1 MKFYEKPLFLKIVFI
16 ISIAIILF
24 VSAVSFRHINNL
36 NKSNDIVEH
45 SYVVYGNIQK
55 LYSEIKDLEID
66 RRNYFITRD
75 KNILIQIQSD
85 VSTVN
90 NDINAL
96 EKLINDNPKQIR
108 NVKLLRGYFKEKIKV
123 VEEGLKY
130 LNLKRDN
137 PLVVENIKKGS
148 LVMEK
153 ISFTINKMVE
163 IENNLLEKRL
173 DDNKEVNRFTPIVN
187 YVTLFVTLFILIFA
201 IIKIS
206 KDINS
211 LIDSNSELKLAIE
224 SSDMAEQIG
233 DFGIWQYNIDKDE
246 FNYSDNIYRML
257 GYEPN
262 SFDAV
267 IENYTNHI
275 HPDDLDRMLEIA
287 KQLKTAEILGPN
299 SYRVIRKDGDVR
311 YFRGISKVVKN
322 LSGERVMIGITSDV
336 TEEYYNQLQLEHKN
350 IELEEKNKILFI
362 ANETSK
368 EAEKIGNYG
377 FWKWNVDKNE
387 FEFSDNIFRMFGI
400 DKERFNP
407 LVDSFIPSV
416 HPEDKEFVMQYLEK
430 FRNKE
435 KNVAPYQHRI
445 IKADNSEV
453 KYIRI
458 SSKPIESQDDFYY
471 LMITKDITEEINN
484 SAEILQKNRELEAS
498 NKELQAFNYVAS
510 HDLQE
515 PLRKIET
522 FISRLEA
529 RDYQNLTETGQQ
541 YFERIKVAAGRMRLL
556 IKDLLQFSRTN
567 KSEKVFEMADLNEI
581 LEAAKHE
588 IAESISD
595 KSAIIKSEHL
605 PTLKVIPFQIQQ
617 MFINLL
623 GNSVKYSKANVPPE
637 IQIDYRKISLQQI
650 GQLVLPAKKDFHK
663 FTFSDNGIGFSEEYS
678 QRIFELFSRLHNK
691 DEIAGTG
698 IGLAI
703 CKKIVE
709 NHKGYILAKGKPGEG
724 AVFEIYLPE
733 DIA

>member
-45 SYVVYGNIQK
+45 SYVVYANIQK

-96 EKLINDNPKQIR
+96 EKLMNDNPKQIK

-173 DDNKEVNRFTPIVN
+173 NDNQQVNRFTPIVN

-211 LIDSNSELKLAIE
+211 LRDSNSELKLAIE

-387 FEFSDNIFRMFGI
+387 FEFSENIFRMFGI

-471 LMITKDITEEINN
+471 LMITQDITEEINN

>member
-45 SYVVYGNIQK
+45 SYVVYANIQK

-96 EKLINDNPKQIR
+96 EKLMNDNPKQIR

-211 LIDSNSELKLAIE
+211 LRDSNSELKLAIE

-233 DFGIWQYNIDKDE
+233 NFGIWQYNIDKDE

-400 DKERFNP
+400 DRERFNP

-445 IKADNSEV
+445 IRADNSEV

-471 LMITKDITEEINN
+471 LMITQDITEEINN

-623 GNSVKYSKANVPPE
+623 GNSIKYSKANVPPE
-637 IQIDYRKISLQQI
+637 IHIDYRKISLQQI

-709 NHKGYILAKGKPGEG
+709 NHKGYILAKGTPGEG

>member
-45 SYVVYGNIQK
+45 SYVVYANIQK

-96 EKLINDNPKQIR
+96 EKLMNDNPKQIK

-211 LIDSNSELKLAIE
+211 LRDSNSELKLAIE

-233 DFGIWQYNIDKDE
+233 NFGIWQYNIDKDE

-400 DKERFNP
+400 DRERFNP

-445 IKADNSEV
+445 IRADNSEV

-471 LMITKDITEEINN
+471 LMITQDITEEINN

-588 IAESISD
+588 IAESITD

>member
-45 SYVVYGNIQK
+45 SYVVYANIQK

-96 EKLINDNPKQIR
+96 EKLMNDNPKQIK

-173 DDNKEVNRFTPIVN
+173 DDNKEVSRFTPIVN

-211 LIDSNSELKLAIE
+211 LRDSNSELKLAIE

-377 FWKWNVDKNE
+377 FWKWDVDKNE

-471 LMITKDITEEINN
+471 LMITQDITEEINN

-623 GNSVKYSKANVPPE
+623 GNSIKYSKANVPPE
-637 IQIDYRKISLQQI
+637 IHIDYRKGSLQQI

>member
-45 SYVVYGNIQK
+45 SYVVYANIQK

-96 EKLINDNPKQIR
+96 EKLMNDNPKQIK

-173 DDNKEVNRFTPIVN
+173 DDNQQVNRFTPIVN

-211 LIDSNSELKLAIE
+211 LRDSNSELKLAIE

-471 LMITKDITEEINN
+471 LMITQDITEEINN

-623 GNSVKYSKANVPPE
+623 GNSIKYSKANVPPE
-637 IQIDYRKISLQQI
+637 IHIDYRKGSLQQI
-650 GQLVLPAKKDFHK
+650 GKLVLPAKKDFHK

>member
-45 SYVVYGNIQK
+45 SYVVYANIQK

-96 EKLINDNPKQIR
+96 EKLMNDNPKQIK

-153 ISFTINKMVE
+153 ITFTINKMVE

-211 LIDSNSELKLAIE
+211 LRDSNSELKLAIE

-233 DFGIWQYNIDKDE
+233 NFGIWQYNIDKDE

-416 HPEDKEFVMQYLEK
+416 HPEDKEFVMQYLER

-471 LMITKDITEEINN
+471 LMITQDITEEINN

-588 IAESISD
+588 IAESITD

-623 GNSVKYSKANVPPE
+623 GNSIKYSKANIPPE
-637 IQIDYRKISLQQI
+637 IHIDYRKGSLQQI

>member
-45 SYVVYGNIQK
+45 SYVVYANIQK

-96 EKLINDNPKQIR
+96 EKLMNDNPKQIR

-173 DDNKEVNRFTPIVN
+173 NDNQQVNRFTPIVN

-211 LIDSNSELKLAIE
+211 LRDSNSELKLAIE

-445 IKADNSEV
+445 IRADNSEV

-471 LMITKDITEEINN
+471 LMITQDITEEINN

>member
-45 SYVVYGNIQK
+45 SYVVYANIQK

-96 EKLINDNPKQIR
+96 EKLINDNPKQIK

-153 ISFTINKMVE
+153 ITFTINKMVE

-173 DDNKEVNRFTPIVN
+173 DDNQQVNRFTPIVN

-211 LIDSNSELKLAIE
+211 LRDSNSELKLAIE

-336 TEEYYNQLQLEHKN
+336 TEEYYNQLELEHKN

-387 FEFSDNIFRMFGI
+387 FEFSENIFRMFGI

-637 IQIDYRKISLQQI
+637 IHIDYRKISLQQI
-650 GQLVLPAKKDFHK
+650 GQLVLPANKDFHK

>member
-45 SYVVYGNIQK
+45 SYVVYANIQK

-96 EKLINDNPKQIR
+96 EKLMNDNPKQIK
-108 NVKLLRGYFKEKIKV
+108 NVKLLRGYFKEKITV

-153 ISFTINKMVE
+153 ITFTINKMVE

-387 FEFSDNIFRMFGI
+387 FEFSENIFRMFGI

-471 LMITKDITEEINN
+471 LMITQDITEEINN

>member
-45 SYVVYGNIQK
+45 SYVVYANIQK

-96 EKLINDNPKQIR
+96 EKLMNDNPKQIR

-173 DDNKEVNRFTPIVN
+173 NDNKEVNRFTPIVN

-211 LIDSNSELKLAIE
+211 LRDSNSELKLAIE

-336 TEEYYNQLQLEHKN
+336 TEENYNQLQLEHKN

-377 FWKWNVDKNE
+377 FWKWDVDKNE

-400 DKERFNP
+400 DRERFNP
-407 LVDSFIPSV
+407 LVDSFIPLV

-445 IKADNSEV
+445 IRADNSEV

-471 LMITKDITEEINN
+471 LMITQDITEEINN

-588 IAESISD
+588 IAESITD

>member
-96 EKLINDNPKQIR
+96 EKLMNDNPKQIR

-153 ISFTINKMVE
+153 ITFTINKMVE
-163 IENNLLEKRL
+163 IENNLLKKRL
-173 DDNKEVNRFTPIVN
+173 DDNQQVNRFTPIVN

-211 LIDSNSELKLAIE
+211 LRDSNSELKLAIE

-471 LMITKDITEEINN
+471 LMITQDITEEINN

-623 GNSVKYSKANVPPE
+623 GNSIKYSKANVPPE
-637 IQIDYRKISLQQI
+637 IHIDYRKISLQQI

>member
-45 SYVVYGNIQK
+45 SYVVYANIQK

-96 EKLINDNPKQIR
+96 EKLMNDNPKQIK
-108 NVKLLRGYFKEKIKV
+108 NVKLLRGYFKEKITV

-211 LIDSNSELKLAIE
+211 LRDSNSELKLAIE

-416 HPEDKEFVMQYLEK
+416 HPEDKEFVMQYLER

-588 IAESISD
+588 IAESITD

-623 GNSVKYSKANVPPE
+623 GNSIKYSKANVPPE
-637 IQIDYRKISLQQI
+637 IHIDYRKVSLQQI

>member
-45 SYVVYGNIQK
+45 SYVVYANIQK

-96 EKLINDNPKQIR
+96 EKLMNDNPKQIK

-211 LIDSNSELKLAIE
+211 LRDSNSELKLAIE

-336 TEEYYNQLQLEHKN
+336 TEEYYNQIQLEHKN

-471 LMITKDITEEINN
+471 LMITQDITEEINN

>member
-45 SYVVYGNIQK
+45 SYVVYANIQK

-96 EKLINDNPKQIR
+96 EKLMNDNPKQIK
-108 NVKLLRGYFKEKIKV
+108 NVKLLRGYFKEKITV

-148 LVMEK
+148 AVMER

-173 DDNKEVNRFTPIVN
+173 NDNQQVNRFTPIVN

-211 LIDSNSELKLAIE
+211 LRDSNSELKLAIE

-233 DFGIWQYNIDKDE
+233 NFGIWQYNIDKDE

-471 LMITKDITEEINN
+471 LMITQDITEEINN

-588 IAESISD
+588 IAESITD

-623 GNSVKYSKANVPPE
+623 GNSVKYSKTNVPPE
-637 IQIDYRKISLQQI
+637 IHIDYRKLSLQQI

>member
-45 SYVVYGNIQK
+45 SYVVYANIQK

-96 EKLINDNPKQIR
+96 EKLMNDNPKQIK

-211 LIDSNSELKLAIE
+211 LRDSNSELKLAIE

-400 DKERFNP
+400 DRERFNP

-471 LMITKDITEEINN
+471 LMITQDITEEINN

-588 IAESISD
+588 IAESITD

>member
-45 SYVVYGNIQK
+45 SYVVYANIQK

-153 ISFTINKMVE
+153 ITFTINKMVE

-211 LIDSNSELKLAIE
+211 LRDSNSELKLAIE

-336 TEEYYNQLQLEHKN
+336 TEENYNQLQLEHKN

-400 DKERFNP
+400 DRERFNP

-445 IKADNSEV
+445 IRADNSEV

-471 LMITKDITEEINN
+471 LMITQDITEEINN

>member
-45 SYVVYGNIQK
+45 SYVVYANIQK

-96 EKLINDNPKQIR
+96 EKLMNDNPKQIR

-153 ISFTINKMVE
+153 ITFTINKMVE
-163 IENNLLEKRL
+163 IENNLLKKRL
-173 DDNKEVNRFTPIVN
+173 DDNQQVNRFTPIVN

-211 LIDSNSELKLAIE
+211 LRDSNSELKLAIE

-387 FEFSDNIFRMFGI
+387 FEFSENIFRMFGI

-471 LMITKDITEEINN
+471 LMITQDITEEINN

>member
-45 SYVVYGNIQK
+45 SYVVYANIQK

-96 EKLINDNPKQIR
+96 EKLMNDNPKQIK
-108 NVKLLRGYFKEKIKV
+108 NVKLLRVYFKEKIKV

-173 DDNKEVNRFTPIVN
+173 DDNQQVNRFTPIVN

-211 LIDSNSELKLAIE
+211 LRDSNSELKLAIE

-336 TEEYYNQLQLEHKN
+336 TEENYNQLQLEHKN

-471 LMITKDITEEINN
+471 LMITQDITEEINN

-623 GNSVKYSKANVPPE
+623 GNSIKYSKANVPPE
-637 IQIDYRKISLQQI
+637 IHIDYRKISLQQI

>member
-45 SYVVYGNIQK
+45 SYVVYANIQK

-96 EKLINDNPKQIR
+96 EKLMNDNPKQIR

-211 LIDSNSELKLAIE
+211 LRDSNSELKLAIE

-387 FEFSDNIFRMFGI
+387 FEFSENVFRMFGI

-445 IKADNSEV
+445 IRADNSEV

-471 LMITKDITEEINN
+471 LMITQDITEEINN

-637 IQIDYRKISLQQI
+637 IHIDYRKISLQQI

>member
-45 SYVVYGNIQK
+45 SYVVYANIQK

-96 EKLINDNPKQIR
+96 EKLMNDNPKQIK

-173 DDNKEVNRFTPIVN
+173 DDNQQVNRFTPIVN

-211 LIDSNSELKLAIE
+211 LRDSNSELKLAIE

-471 LMITKDITEEINN
+471 LMITQDITEEINN

-529 RDYQNLTETGQQ
+529 RDYQNLNETGQQ

>member
-153 ISFTINKMVE
+153 ITFTINKMVE
-163 IENNLLEKRL
+163 IENNLLKKRL
-173 DDNKEVNRFTPIVN
+173 DDNQQVNRFTPIVN

-211 LIDSNSELKLAIE
+211 LRDSNSELKLAIE

-387 FEFSDNIFRMFGI
+387 FEFSENIFRMFGI

-588 IAESISD
+588 IAESITD

>member
-45 SYVVYGNIQK
+45 SYVVYANIQK

-387 FEFSDNIFRMFGI
+387 FEFSENIFRMFGI

-588 IAESISD
+588 IAESITD

>member
-45 SYVVYGNIQK
+45 SYVVYANIQK

-96 EKLINDNPKQIR
+96 EKLMNDNPKQIR

-173 DDNKEVNRFTPIVN
+173 DDNQQVNRFTPIVN

-211 LIDSNSELKLAIE
+211 LRDSNSELKLAIE

-387 FEFSDNIFRMFGI
+387 FEFSENIFRMFGI

-471 LMITKDITEEINN
+471 LMITQDITEEINN

>member
-96 EKLINDNPKQIR
+96 EKLMNDNPKQIK
-108 NVKLLRGYFKEKIKV
+108 NVKLLRGYFKEKITV

-173 DDNKEVNRFTPIVN
+173 NDNQQVNRFTPIVN

-211 LIDSNSELKLAIE
+211 LRDSNSELKLAIE

-336 TEEYYNQLQLEHKN
+336 TEENYNQLQLEHKN

-471 LMITKDITEEINN
+471 LMITQDITEEINN

>member
-45 SYVVYGNIQK
+45 SYVVYANIQK

-387 FEFSDNIFRMFGI
+387 FEFSENIFRMFGI

-471 LMITKDITEEINN
+471 LMITQDITEEINN

>member
-96 EKLINDNPKQIR
+96 EKLMNDNPKQIK

-211 LIDSNSELKLAIE
+211 LRDSNSELKLAIE

-336 TEEYYNQLQLEHKN
+336 TEENYNQLQLEHKN

-400 DKERFNP
+400 DSESFNP

-471 LMITKDITEEINN
+471 LMITQDITEEINN

>member
-153 ISFTINKMVE
+153 ITFTINKMVE
-163 IENNLLEKRL
+163 IENNLLKKRL
-173 DDNKEVNRFTPIVN
+173 DDNQQVNRFTPIVN

-211 LIDSNSELKLAIE
+211 LRDSNSELKLAIE

-387 FEFSDNIFRMFGI
+387 FEFSENIFRMFGI

>member
-45 SYVVYGNIQK
+45 SYVVYANIQK

-96 EKLINDNPKQIR
+96 EKLMNDNPKQIK
-108 NVKLLRGYFKEKIKV
+108 NVKLLRGYFKEKITV

-153 ISFTINKMVE
+153 ITFTINKMVE

-173 DDNKEVNRFTPIVN
+173 DDNQQVNRFTPIVN

-211 LIDSNSELKLAIE
+211 LRDSNSELKLAIE

-400 DKERFNP
+400 DRERFNP

-471 LMITKDITEEINN
+471 LMITQDITEEINN

>member
-45 SYVVYGNIQK
+45 SYVVYANIQK

-96 EKLINDNPKQIR
+96 EKLMNDNPKQIK
-108 NVKLLRGYFKEKIKV
+108 NVKLLRGYFKEKITV

-173 DDNKEVNRFTPIVN
+173 DDNQQVNRFTPIVN

-211 LIDSNSELKLAIE
+211 LRDSNSELKLAIE

-387 FEFSDNIFRMFGI
+387 FEFSENIFRMFGI

-471 LMITKDITEEINN
+471 LMITQDITEEINN

>member
-45 SYVVYGNIQK
+45 SYVVYANIQK

-163 IENNLLEKRL
+163 IENDLLEKRL

-211 LIDSNSELKLAIE
+211 LRDSNSELKLAIE

-233 DFGIWQYNIDKDE
+233 NFGIWQYNIDKDE

-471 LMITKDITEEINN
+471 LMITQDITEEINN

-623 GNSVKYSKANVPPE
+623 GNSIKYSKANVPPE
-637 IQIDYRKISLQQI
+637 IHIDYRKISLQQI

>member
-45 SYVVYGNIQK
+45 SYVVYANIQK

-211 LIDSNSELKLAIE
+211 LRDSNSELKLAIE

-471 LMITKDITEEINN
+471 LMITQDITEEINN

-588 IAESISD
+588 IAESITD

>member
-45 SYVVYGNIQK
+45 SYVVYANIQK

-96 EKLINDNPKQIR
+96 EKLMNDNPKQIK
-108 NVKLLRGYFKEKIKV
+108 NVKLLRGYFKEKITV

-173 DDNKEVNRFTPIVN
+173 YDNKEVNRFTPIVN

-211 LIDSNSELKLAIE
+211 LRDSNSELKLAIE

-471 LMITKDITEEINN
+471 LMITQDITEEINN

-588 IAESISD
+588 IAESITD

-623 GNSVKYSKANVPPE
+623 GNSIKYSKANVPPE
-637 IQIDYRKISLQQI
+637 IHIDYRKGSLQQI

>member
-45 SYVVYGNIQK
+45 SYVVYANIQK

-211 LIDSNSELKLAIE
+211 LRDSNSELKLAIE

-387 FEFSDNIFRMFGI
+387 FEFSENIFRMFGI

-471 LMITKDITEEINN
+471 LMITQDITEEINN

-588 IAESISD
+588 IAESITD

>member
-66 RRNYFITRD
+66 RRNFFITRD

-96 EKLINDNPKQIR
+96 EKLMNDNPKQIK

-211 LIDSNSELKLAIE
+211 LRDSNSELKLAIE

-471 LMITKDITEEINN
+471 LMITQDITEEINN

>member
-45 SYVVYGNIQK
+45 SYVVYANIQK

-211 LIDSNSELKLAIE
+211 LRDSNSELKLAIE

-471 LMITKDITEEINN
+471 LMITQDITEEINN

-637 IQIDYRKISLQQI
+637 IHIDYRKISLQQI

>member
-45 SYVVYGNIQK
+45 SYVVYANIQK

-96 EKLINDNPKQIR
+96 EKLMNDNPKQIR

-153 ISFTINKMVE
+153 ITFTINKMVE
-163 IENNLLEKRL
+163 IENNLLKKRL
-173 DDNKEVNRFTPIVN
+173 DDNQQVNRFTPIVN

-211 LIDSNSELKLAIE
+211 LRDSNSELKLAIE

-387 FEFSDNIFRMFGI
+387 FEFSENIFRMFGI

-484 SAEILQKNRELEAS
+484 SAEILQKNRELEAN

-623 GNSVKYSKANVPPE
+623 GNSIKYSKANVPPE

-703 CKKIVE
+703 CKKIIE

>member
-96 EKLINDNPKQIR
+96 EKLMNDNPKQIR

-153 ISFTINKMVE
+153 ITFTINKMVE

-387 FEFSDNIFRMFGI
+387 FEFSENIFRMFGI

-445 IKADNSEV
+445 IRADNSEV

-471 LMITKDITEEINN
+471 LMITQDITEEINN

>member
-45 SYVVYGNIQK
+45 SYVVYANIQK

-96 EKLINDNPKQIR
+96 EKLMNDNPKQIR

-153 ISFTINKMVE
+153 ITFTINKMVE

-211 LIDSNSELKLAIE
+211 LRDSNSELKLAIE

-471 LMITKDITEEINN
+471 LMITQDITEEINN

-588 IAESISD
+588 IAESITD

-637 IQIDYRKISLQQI
+637 IHIDYRKISLQQI

>member
-45 SYVVYGNIQK
+45 SYVVYANIQK

-96 EKLINDNPKQIR
+96 EKLMNDNPKQIR

-173 DDNKEVNRFTPIVN
+173 NDNQQVNRFTPIVN

-211 LIDSNSELKLAIE
+211 LRDSNSELKLAIE

-471 LMITKDITEEINN
+471 LMITQDITEEINN